1 MSAFD
6 FEQTLRDR
14 MKAHAAELDCAVGSA
29 PPLGML
35 LADQRRFARPK
46 TSTGLRL
53 ALAVA
58 AVAAATV
65 AVVALALVAGSPL
78 AQRLPD
84 GSHLSSVTPSPLPA
98 ITLTPSPSL
107 SPSPSPAEPTK
118 SAPPTVST
126 GVLTVLVAPE
136 QGDGLRWASG
146 GGRTVSLWQ

>member
-14 MKAHAAELDCAVGSA
+14 MKAHAAEFDCAAGSA

-35 LADQRRFARPK
+35 LADQRRFGRPK
-46 TSTGLRL
+46 MSTGLRL

-65 AVVALALVAGSPL
+65 AVVALALVTGSPL

-98 ITLTPSPSL
+98 ITLSPSPSL
-107 SPSPSPAEPTK
+107 SPSPAEPTK

-126 GVLTVLVAPE
+126 GVLTVLVAPA
-136 QGDGLRWASG
+136 QGQGLTWASG
-146 GGRTVSLWQ
+146 SGGALSLWQ